1 MLRPLHPGVKR
12 DTLSICLSSYSK
24 PKAVGGAREAS
35 VKSGDVTC
43 ILVPDLDGT
52 TSRQLLELCT
62 EAPRVFLHARY
73 ILMLKEPAL

>member
-35 VKSGDVTC
+35 VKDGGVTC
-43 ILVPDLDGT
+43 VLVPDLGGT
-52 TSRQLLELCT
+52 TLRQLLELCT
-62 EAPRVFLHARY
+62 EGLRVFLHVCY
-73 ILMLKEPAL
+73 ILMLKETAL